1 MPPQHPQHKKHQVP
15 QRLLKGMMVSSSWFR
30 ARFISL
36 AWLEDPTTWH
46 LVKKI
51 TQLSYTGDKYWQMI
65 FNVCI
70 KIYFCE
76 KQILTDTKISQDI
89 YFYDW
94 TINCRLSGFRS
105 FSQVASRF
113 SCCSCTHGLHK
124 YQLQYKMFCFP
135 FLATNRCWN
144 HKNGKN
150 DPFLVSAQYYKDLL
164 LAHTQHNNL
173 RHIISFP
180 RCSILRKIMAYLPP
194 SSSLQLLAI
203 GDAAVVTGTL

>member
-46 LVKKI
+46 LVIKKH
-51 TQLSYTGDKYWQMI
+51 TQPSYTGDKYWQMI

-70 KIYFCE
+70 NIYLFLW
-76 KQILTDTKISQDI
+76 KKSFLAQNLTRHILLRLN
-89 YFYDW
+89 YH
-94 TINCRLSGFRS
+94 CRLSGFRS

-113 SCCSCTHGLHK
+113 SCCSWKHGLHK

-150 DPFLVSAQYYKDLL
+150 DAVLQRLAACTHSAQQLKTHHKFSKIFNPQENHGLL
-164 LAHTQHNNL
+164 
-173 RHIISFP
+173 ISLQP
-180 RCSILRKIMAYLPP
+180 I
-194 SSSLQLLAI
+194 QLLAI

>member
-1 MPPQHPQHKKHQVP
+1 
-15 QRLLKGMMVSSSWFR
+15 MVSSSWFR

-51 TQLSYTGDKYWQMI
+51 THSWATQVTNIDKWYSMHVLI
-65 FNVCI
+65 S
-70 KIYFCE
+70 IYFCE
-76 KQILTDTKISQDI
+76 KKWKKSFLAQDLTRHILLRLN
-89 YFYDW
+89 YH
-94 TINCRLSGFRS
+94 CRLSGFRS

-113 SCCSCTHGLHK
+113 SCCSWKHGLHK

-150 DPFLVSAQYYKDLL
+150 DAVLQRLAACTHSAQQLKTHHKFSKIFNPQENHGLL
-164 LAHTQHNNL
+164 
-173 RHIISFP
+173 ISLQP
-180 RCSILRKIMAYLPP
+180 I
-194 SSSLQLLAI
+194 QLLAI